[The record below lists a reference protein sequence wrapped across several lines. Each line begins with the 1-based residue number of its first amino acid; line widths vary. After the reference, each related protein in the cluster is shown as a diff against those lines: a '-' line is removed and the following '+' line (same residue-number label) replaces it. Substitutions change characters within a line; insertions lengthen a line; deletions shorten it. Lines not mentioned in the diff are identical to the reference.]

1 MDSEQKNQWR
11 AAVRNVI
18 TNYSV
23 ETLQALSNLR
33 QDIVGRGIPPFN
45 LRQIGRTANAMLE
58 KEAERHQPKPEQ
70 TLPEEKPW
78 QMSFED
84 YER

>member
-23 ETLQALSNLR
+23 ETLQALSDLR
-33 QDIVGRGIPPFN
+33 QDIVGRGIPQFN

-70 TLPEEKPW
+70 TMPEEKPR